1 MRCKYRRRKRVTAE
15 RYVVYLNWKGKRW
28 QRTNY
33 DDKLPI
39 CTEEMANR
47 LCEMVNGDIER
58 RGKAFDP
65 RRWFATKTS
74 DMRFDNYGKNWLSRK
89 SIQETTRDIY
99 ERILNEAREVF
110 GNFDI
115 REIRKPNI
123 TEYLNNLPAEM
134 SPNTK
139 KHRLD
144 VLHALFSDAFN
155 DEDISRIPGW
165 PKIKTIQA
173 ETKTLSYEE
182 QLRVFEHIQE
192 HDRPIFQLMTALG
205 LRVSEAIALQWDC
218 ILWQKKEIIIKRTM
232 SGQKVRESR
241 KSGDRLPLPMSDEI
255 MDMLRPLRQFT
266 GFVFL
271 NRNGK
276 RYHRQNLLRT
286 LQTACKKA
294 KVREVTLHQFCRHS
308 KGGQLIN
315 AGVSERLIS
324 ALFGHSSTQHTRRYT
339 PLKTEALRGL
349 VR

>member
-1 MRCKYRRRKRVTAE
+1 MRCKYRRRKRIKVE
-15 RYVVYLNWKGKRW
+15 RYVVYLNWGRKW

-39 CTEEMANR
+39 CTEQMAQR

-65 RRWFATKTS
+65 RRWFNTKTS
-74 DMRFDNYGKNWLSRK
+74 DMRFDNYARAWLSRK

-99 ERILNEAREVF
+99 RRVLDEATEIF
-110 GNFDI
+110 GTLDI

-123 TEYLNNLPAEM
+123 LEYLNNLPGEM

-144 VLHALFSDAFN
+144 VLHALFADACN
-155 DEDISRIPGW
+155 DEDIPRIPGW
-165 PKIKTIQA
+165 PKVKTTQA
-173 ETKTLSYEE
+173 ETKTLSYDE
-182 QLRVFEHIQE
+182 QQQVMAQIPGP
-192 HDRPIFQLMTALG
+192 DKPIFLLMTSLG

-218 ILWQKKEIIIKRTM
+218 VLWAKKEIIIKRTM
-232 SGQKVRESR
+232 SGQRVRESR

-255 MDMLRPLRQFT
+255 MDMLRPLRSFT
-266 GFVFL
+266 GFVFR

-276 RYHRQNLLRT
+276 RYHRQNLLRA
-286 LQTACKKA
+286 LKTACKKA
-294 KVREVTLHQFCRHS
+294 GVREVTLHQFCRHS

-315 AGVSERLIS
+315 AGVSERLIA
-324 ALFGHSSTQHTRRYT
+324 ALFGHTSTQHTKRYT